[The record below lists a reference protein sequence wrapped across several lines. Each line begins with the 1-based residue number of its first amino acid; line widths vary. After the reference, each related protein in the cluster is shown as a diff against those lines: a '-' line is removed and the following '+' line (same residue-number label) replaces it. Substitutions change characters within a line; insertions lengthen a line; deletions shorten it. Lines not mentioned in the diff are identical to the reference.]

1 MASANT
7 FTISRIEIRR
17 VLLALKVSEKSI
29 EGLIAAMEKSHR
41 HINVVSFVSLLE
53 KAGLE
58 RDDIVNVLRR
68 LGMDD
73 VMINGVMGMV
83 DEKRITSEIGRVY
96 EADVV
101 FG

>member
-1 MASANT
+1 MASNT
-7 FTISRIEIRR
+7 YTISRIEVRR
-17 VLLALKVSEKSI
+17 ILLALKASEKSI
-29 EGLIAAMEKSHR
+29 EGIISSMEKSHR
-41 HINVVSFVSLLE
+41 HINVISFISLLE

-73 VMINGVMGMV
+73 VMISNVMGMV

-96 EADVV
+96 DADLS